1 MSHEI
6 KLLWPDDSVP
16 DTEFNWDFVQ
26 KMVNR
31 MVQSFHKRGPFREA
45 GKPVDHLKSSE
56 ERVGRYKGDGNTEWL
71 VDGANELM
79 IEFTTPSHGSGH
91 FRATSGEESP
101 GLPTVD
107 GGRIR

>member
-16 DTEFNWDFVQ
+16 DTEFNFDFVQ

-31 MVQSFHKRGPFREA
+31 MVQSFHKRGQFREA
-45 GKPVDHLKSSE
+45 GKEVDHLKSSGQ
-56 ERVGRYKGDGNTEWL
+56 RKDRYEQDGNTEWL
-71 VDGANELM
+71 VDAANELM
-79 IEFTTPSHGSGH
+79 IEFSMPSHSAGH

-101 GLPTVD
+101 GLPTID